1 MSEPTQSIDEF
12 GEIDRLFRPL
22 AHGAPGA
29 FDLKDDAA
37 IVPARA
43 GHDLVVTKD
52 AIVES
57 VHFPLGE
64 APDLVARKLVRVNLS
79 DLAAKAAEPFAAFL
93 AVSWPTHFTVRDR
106 ERFVMGLASDLEA
119 FGVDLMGGDTT
130 TTPGPFTCSLTAMGW
145 TPAGRMVRRGGARPG
160 DKVLVSG
167 AIGDATLGLAAV
179 QGEISDP
186 EGRLVHRYRFPE
198 PRLDL
203 RATLRRHA
211 TAAADVS
218 DGLIADARHIAE
230 ASGVGLML
238 DLDQIPLS
246 GAAATWLERQ
256 DDVAAGLLRLA
267 SGGDDYEVVCT
278 MPSGVTRPR
287 GFTVIGEVREAP
299 GLEVRAAGRVLDPG
313 AGGWTH
319 RGMPHAG

>member
-1 MSEPTQSIDEF
+1 MSEPPRSLDEF
-12 GEIDRLFRPL
+12 GEIARLFLPL
-22 AHGAPGA
+22 TRGAPGA
-29 FDLKDDAA
+29 FELKDDAA
-37 IVPARA
+37 VIAHKV

-57 VHFPLGE
+57 VHFPTGE

-93 AVSWPTHFTVRDR
+93 AVSWPAHYTLRDR
-106 ERFVMGLASDLEA
+106 ERFVLGLASDLEA
-119 FGVDLMGGDTT
+119 FDVDLLGGDTT
-130 TTPGPFTCSLTAMGW
+130 STPGPFTCSLTAMGW
-145 TPAGRMVRRGGARPG
+145 VPAGRMIRRAGARPG
-160 DKVLVSG
+160 DRVLVSG
-167 AIGDATLGLAAV
+167 AIGDATLGLAAI
-179 QGEISDP
+179 QGEVSDP
-186 EGRLVHRYRFPE
+186 DGRLVHRYRVPE

-256 DDVAAGLLRLA
+256 EDVASSLLRLA
-267 SGGDDYEVVCT
+267 TGGDDYEIVCT
-278 MPSGVTRPR
+278 MPSGATRPR
-287 GFTVIGEVREAP
+287 GFTVIGEVRETP
-299 GLEVRAAGRVLDPG
+299 GLEVHAAGRVIDPG

-319 RGMPHAG
+319 R

>member
-1 MSEPTQSIDEF
+1 MSEPPGSLDEF
-12 GEIDRLFRPL
+12 GEIARLFLPL
-22 AHGAPGA
+22 TRGAPGA
-29 FDLKDDAA
+29 FELKDDAA
-37 IVPARA
+37 VIPQRA
-43 GHDLVVTKD
+43 GHDIVVTKD

-57 VHFPLGE
+57 VHFPTGE

-93 AVSWPTHFTVRDR
+93 AVSWPVHYTLRDR
-106 ERFVMGLASDLEA
+106 ERFVLGLASDLEA
-119 FGVDLMGGDTT
+119 FNVDLLGGDTT
-130 TTPGPFTCSLTAMGW
+130 STPGPFTCSLTAMGW
-145 TPAGRMVRRGGARPG
+145 VPAGRMIRRAGARPG
-160 DKVLVSG
+160 DRVLVSG
-167 AIGDATLGLAAV
+167 AIGDATLGLAAI
-179 QGEISDP
+179 QGEVSDP
-186 EGRLVHRYRFPE
+186 DGRLVHRYRFPE

-256 DDVAAGLLRLA
+256 EDVASSLLRLA
-267 SGGDDYEVVCT
+267 TGGDDYEIVCT
-278 MPSGVTRPR
+278 MPSGATRPR
-287 GFTVIGEVREAP
+287 GFTVIGEVRETP
-299 GLEVRAAGRVLDPG
+299 GLEVRAAGRIVDPG

-319 RGMPHAG
+319 G

>member
-1 MSEPTQSIDEF
+1 MSEPPKSLDEF
-12 GEIDRLFRPL
+12 GEIARLFRPL
-22 AHGAPGA
+22 TRGAPGA
-29 FDLKDDAA
+29 FELKDDAA
-37 IVPARA
+37 VVPARA

-57 VHFPLGE
+57 VHFPAGE

-106 ERFVMGLASDLEA
+106 ERFVLGLASDLET
-119 FGVDLMGGDTT
+119 FNVDLLGGDTT
-130 TTPGPFTCSLTAMGW
+130 STPGPFTCSLTAMGW
-145 TPAGRMVRRGGARPG
+145 VPAGRMIRRGGARPG
-160 DKVLVSG
+160 DRVLVSG

-179 QGEISDP
+179 QGDLADP
-186 EGRLVHRYRFPE
+186 DGRLAYRYRMPE

-203 RATLRRHA
+203 RSTLRRYA

-238 DLDQIPLS
+238 DLDQLPLS

-256 DDVAAGLLRLA
+256 DDVPAALLRLA
-267 SGGDDYEVVCT
+267 TGGDDYEIVCT
-278 MPSGVTRPR
+278 MPSGATRPR

-299 GLEVRAAGRVLDPG
+299 GLEVHAAGRIVDPG

-319 RGMPHAG
+319 G